1 MTLKLRSFAFT
12 EKGIHRLARYLT
24 FALQISELYLLA
36 GQSNIS
42 SSCRYKPTG
51 LTFANTTGQFQE
63 N

>member
-12 EKGIHRLARYLT
+12 EQGIHRLTRYLT
-24 FALQISELYLLA
+24 FALSELYLLA
-36 GQSNIS
+36 GQGNIS